1 MKWVIAGTYLSVVI
15 CFTTCSRGTG
25 WSDTKGFA
33 VSCLKVAF
41 LIKGAVIIGLT
52 AYFCARDK
60 WIALQ
65 ASRANTDSFVSFW
78 LANCSTSTNC
88 EWTRIHTLVRL
99 AGFVI
104 WAVVITSTIHYGEKG
119 NNYWMQLVKARA
131 NERKTYIQS
140 TLGADCQPN
149 FPGIC
154 ILVCGLKFCKWHFC
168 HRDQNHM
175 GQHSS
180 FQCRLQMWD
189 THHHVDIHQF

>member
-25 WSDTKGFA
+25 WSDTKWFA

-65 ASRANTDSFVSFW
+65 ASRANTDSFVSFR

-88 EWTRIHTLVRL
+88 EWTRIHTLIRL

-104 WAVVITSTIHYGEKG
+104 WAVVITLTIHYGEKG
-119 NNYWMQLVKARA
+119 NNYWMQLAKIWGKWKK
-131 NERKTYIQS
+131 NLHSKHS
-140 TLGADCQPN
+140 W
-149 FPGIC
+149 
-154 ILVCGLKFCKWHFC
+154 CGLPAQFSGHLHTGMWFEV
-168 HRDQNHM
+168 
-175 GQHSS
+175 
-180 FQCRLQMWD
+180 LQMALLPQGSESHGS
-189 THHHVDIHQF
+189 TQ